1 MAKRGCCINNKFDW
15 PFTRL
20 SNIVISLVEMKKF
33 IGKSFFGTITTNSDK
48 LASIDT
54 HQTIKNLTSFGLD
67 LDKSQGLTNLL
78 NSLFQSSY
86 ETHELATRESL
97 MELQHRH
104 QTLLSAF
111 SSLHRNSLNS
121 FVATGTATHN
131 SLLADLRLARQKSRQ
146 DLHAIRSDLKLDFA
160 LERGRSRDAWLSQ
173 TIKLQ
178 DLSNRLDTEIGNG
191 MTGIEKLRH
200 EILYSALG
208 VLFTSAA
215 AFFGYLRYFK

>member
-1 MAKRGCCINNKFDW
+1 MGLRKLFSPFSPFHFNNHFYSSCFFSTVSVD
-15 PFTRL
+15 
-20 SNIVISLVEMKKF
+20 
-33 IGKSFFGTITTNSDK
+33 KSF
-48 LASIDT
+48 LSIDT
-54 HQTIKNLTSFGLD
+54 NQTVKDLSSAGLD
-67 LDKSQGLTNLL
+67 LKKSRELTNLI
-78 NSLFQSSY
+78 NSLFQNSH
-86 ETHELATRESL
+86 ETQDLATKESL

-111 SSLHRNSLNS
+111 TSLHGNSLNS
-121 FVATGTATHN
+121 FVATSIATHN
-131 SLLADLRLARQKSRQ
+131 SLLADLRLTRQKARQ
-146 DLHAIRSDLKLDFA
+146 DLHTIRSDLKLDFA
-160 LERGRSRDAWLSQ
+160 LERGRGRDAWLSQ